1 MLKEVRE
8 GKAPASQKAANV
20 SRSALDILHTTR
32 NLSPIIT
39 FCGEMDGMLG
49 GGVPM
54 GEVTEFV
61 GTPGIGK
68 TQLGIQL
75 AVDAHLPQIFGG
87 AEGEAVYIDT
97 EGSFMS
103 ERAFE
108 IAEAFTTH
116 VHKMARI
123 RRVPSRP
130 FPPQP

>member
-1 MLKEVRE
+1 
-8 GKAPASQKAANV
+8 
-20 SRSALDILHTTR
+20 
-32 NLSPIIT
+32 
-39 FCGEMDGMLG
+39 
-49 GGVPM
+49 VPL

-75 AVDAHLPQIFGG
+75 AVDAHLPHIFGG

-123 RRVPSRP
+123 RRAPPRP
-130 FPPQP
+130 LPPATLSQFHDAL